1 MYIYFECENG
11 HRLKARE
18 ANEGRETHCPRCKA
32 AVAVPQRRPKTVTD
46 SSIVRLLTDDDMKTL
61 NEAASLANGATAKG
75 ASANGDAQHK
85 SKEEAKAATI
95 DCPRCR
101 ETIPASSRSCERC
114 GLYITVNAGAW
125 SNVLQTAKR
134 YVRDRRGA

>member
-11 HRLKARE
+11 HRLKARA
-18 ANEGRETHCPRCKA
+18 ANEGRETLCPRCKA
-32 AVAVPQRRPKTVTD
+32 PVAVPQRRAKTVTD

-61 NEAASLANGATAKG
+61 NQAAASAATNNGATK
-75 ASANGDAQHK
+75 GDAPRE
-85 SKEEAKAATI
+85 SKEEAKPTTV
-95 DCPRCR
+95 DCPRCHG
-101 ETIPASSRSCERC
+101 TIPASSRSCEHC

-125 SNVLQTAKR
+125 SSVLQSAKR